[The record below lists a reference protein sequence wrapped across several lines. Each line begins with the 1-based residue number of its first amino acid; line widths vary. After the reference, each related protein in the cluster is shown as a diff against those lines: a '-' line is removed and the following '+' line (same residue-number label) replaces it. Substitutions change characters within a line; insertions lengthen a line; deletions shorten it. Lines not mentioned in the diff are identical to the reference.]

1 MNPEC
6 NYYTTNHDPIQVVSL
21 EIKSDCETLYDCLD
35 NYTMSLSLDDKNLW
49 KCDKCNKK
57 VRSQKKTLLWKTSDI
72 LIISLKRFNSECI
85 NKYIEYPELLNLD
98 KYSLNYGTNKKNIYH
113 LESYVV
119 HIGGLDG
126 GHYYSVCNNHLT
138 KRWCKYDDDVVNVCN
153 DYMKNNPYVLFYKR
167 C

>member
-72 LIISLKRFNSECI
+72 LIISLKDLIRSVLI
-85 NKYIEYPELLNLD
+85 NI
-98 KYSLNYGTNKKNIYH
+98 
-113 LESYVV
+113 
-119 HIGGLDG
+119 
-126 GHYYSVCNNHLT
+126 
-138 KRWCKYDDDVVNVCN
+138 
-153 DYMKNNPYVLFYKR
+153 
-167 C
+167 